1 MRASAALG
9 RSVRSYQG
17 FAVAM
22 AGGADAAGLAVA
34 IPDEREPAAWAPAL
48 AAVRAVFAE
57 RSLTPR
63 IEYVDD
69 LHPALAPA
77 AHALG
82 WRTSARLP
90 VMVVEGPEVRGAP
103 VSRSTDTEA
112 SRMGS
117 SRGTG
122 AAAATE
128 VRILGADDA
137 ALLAFVRG
145 QQRAYRAETPSD
157 DAPGDETAAADAPI
171 DDADT
176 LIWLDLLRQGLRQ
189 ERLDVVAVALRER
202 LVAGASLMRAGDAS
216 ELAGVWTSLEVR
228 GRGLGRLACQAA
240 LERAFASGDRLVWL
254 SAAPGATRLYTALGF
269 RAVGTQRNLVYP
281 PP

>member
-9 RSVRSYQG
+9 RSVQAYDG
-17 FAVAM
+17 FSVAM

-34 IPDEREPAAWAPAL
+34 VPSEREPAAWAPAL
-48 AAVRAVFAE
+48 AAVRAAFAE

-69 LHPALAPA
+69 LHPALAAA

-90 VMVVEGPEVRGAP
+90 VMLVEAPEARGAL
-103 VSRSTDTEA
+103 VSRSTAAEA
-112 SRMGS
+112 PRLGS
-117 SRGTG
+117 PLGTAAPT
-122 AAAATE
+122 AAA
-128 VRILGADDA
+128 VRFLDSDDA
-137 ALLAFVRG
+137 ELLTFVRG
-145 QQRAYRAETPSD
+145 QQRTYRDET
-157 DAPGDETAAADAPI
+157 PGDETPG

-176 LIWLDLLRQGLRQ
+176 LAWLDLLRQGLRQ
-189 ERLDVVAVALRER
+189 KRMDVVAVGLHER
-202 LVAGASLMRAGDAS
+202 LVAGASLIQAGDAS
-216 ELAGVWTSLEVR
+216 ELAGVWTSLEMR
-228 GRGLGRLACQAA
+228 GRGLARLACRAS

-254 SAAPGATRLYTALGF
+254 SAAPGATRLYAALGF

-281 PP
+281 SLP